1 MEYFDV
7 PLDAALVKGI
17 LKNTIVS
24 DELVVV
30 VGLPVNFSD
39 GYFAGVDHVDNLTI
53 DGTWTELFYFGQI
66 ELFRIYDTWS
76 KSLSHLRISPLETK
90 YASSIIPMFSFWKL
104 IF

>member
-53 DGTWTELFYFGQI
+53 DGT
-66 ELFRIYDTWS
+66 
-76 KSLSHLRISPLETK
+76 
-90 YASSIIPMFSFWKL
+90 
-104 IF
+104 